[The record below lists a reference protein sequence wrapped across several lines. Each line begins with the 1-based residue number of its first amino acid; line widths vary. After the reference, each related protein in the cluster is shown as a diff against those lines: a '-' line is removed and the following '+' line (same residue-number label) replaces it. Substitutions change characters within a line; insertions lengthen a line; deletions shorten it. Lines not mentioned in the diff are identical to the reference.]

1 MTMYDM
7 TDLHKRVAR
16 YEAALDE
23 LRAAHHDI
31 RNVLLDQVLY
41 DRWQQIGIELGF
53 AAPQSAPQQFAAQ
66 PDQAAMNQQVPQ
78 LSDAWAG

>member
-1 MTMYDM
+1 MTMYE
-7 TDLHKRVAR
+7 TPADLHKRVAR

-41 DRWQQIGIELGF
+41 ERWQQIGVELGF
-53 AAPQSAPQQFAAQ
+53 AAPQGVQPAGQ
-66 PDQAAMNQQVPQ
+66 PDPSAAGQQVPQ
-78 LSDAWAG
+78 LTEAWAG